1 MKGVRF
7 NPLAERELAEAIK
20 YYDEQKAGLGREF
33 LEEVRRAV
41 LFLAKYPEAAPQVR
55 GSIRRFIL
63 PKFPYSLLYRTLE
76 TGRFRILAVAHQ
88 KRRPDYW
95 GGRK

>member
-7 NPLAERELAEAIK
+7 SPLAERELADAIE
-20 YYDEQKAGLGREF
+20 YYEQQKSGLGSEF

-55 GSIRRFIL
+55 GSIRRFVL
-63 PKFPYSLLYRTLE
+63 PRFPYSLLYRTLE
-76 TGRFRILAVAHQ
+76 SGRFRILAVAHH
-88 KRRPDYW
+88 KRQPSYW
-95 GGRK
+95 VGRK

>member
-63 PKFPYSLLYRTLE
+63 PRFPYSLLYRTLE

-95 GGRK
+95 VGRK

>member
-1 MKGVRF
+1 MRGVRF
-7 NPLAERELAEAIK
+7 NPLAERELAEAIT

-33 LEEVRRAV
+33 LEEIRRAV

-63 PKFPYSLLYRTLE
+63 PRFPYSLLYRTLE

-95 GGRK
+95 VGRK

>member
-1 MKGVRF
+1 MKDVRF
-7 NPLAERELAEAIK
+7 NPIAERELADAIK

-63 PKFPYSLLYRTLE
+63 PRFPYSLLYRTLE

-95 GGRK
+95 VGRK